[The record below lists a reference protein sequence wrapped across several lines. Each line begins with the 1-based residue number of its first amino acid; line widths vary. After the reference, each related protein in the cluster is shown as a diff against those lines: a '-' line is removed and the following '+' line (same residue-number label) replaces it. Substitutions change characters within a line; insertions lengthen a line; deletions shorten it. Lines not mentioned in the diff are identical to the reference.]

1 MSNKMKEIAMIFG
14 LEIGEEFNIKN
25 NNNGDYLQYSPYKFT
40 EEDLVDKDGHSSPSW
55 IISGLIRGKYTI
67 EKLPFR
73 PEEGQR
79 YYTFGLCLTVISL
92 HWTRCKYDMERKLLG
107 IVFRTEQEAIEYLP
121 IYKKRLEGEEV

>member
-40 EEDLVDKDGHSSPSW
+40 EEDLVDKDKHSCPSW

-73 PEEGQR
+73 PEM
-79 YYTFGLCLTVISL
+79 
-92 HWTRCKYDMERKLLG
+92 DNN
-107 IVFRTEQEAIEYLP
+107 
-121 IYKKRLEGEEV
+121 